1 MKKQYTEQ
9 EINDLI
15 EQHKPIVGAL
25 IKKKKYWML
34 DDYDDVFQLG
44 MIGLW
49 NGIVAYDD
57 EMGVK
62 LSTFLYMTAE
72 RNILNTYKYRKKIN
86 ALDNATIHYDSFDQ
100 NCNEMT
106 TDEKIGMLWSGS
118 YEPVNVLNH
127 IIYEKVIS
135 DLKNEKDEKLK
146 EMVWMYYV
154 DELGYQEIASKL
166 HCSRQNVNIRI
177 SRWLNRYRKY
187 LIKSGYA
194 DGYLLTE

>member
-9 EINDLI
+9 EINELI
-15 EQHKPIVGAL
+15 EKHKPLVGAL

-72 RNILNTYKYRKKIN
+72 RNILNTYKFRKN
-86 ALDNATIHYDSFDQ
+86 FNELNNHTIFYDSFDQ
-100 NCNEMT
+100 SCEEMG
-106 TDEKIGMLWSGS
+106 TDDKIGLLDVGH
-118 YEPVNVLNH
+118 YEPIDVSRH
-127 IIYEKVIS
+127 IVYEKVIS
-135 DLKNEKDEKLK
+135 DLKNERDEKLRD
-146 EMVWMYYV
+146 MVYMYYV

-166 HCSRQNVNIRI
+166 HCSRQNVLIRI
-177 SRWLNRYRKY
+177 SRWIERYRKQ
-187 LIKSGYA
+187 LIES
-194 DGYLLTE
+194 GYLLTE